1 MTVKKKFTVIEV
13 IVIIGIIA
21 ILAALLLGA
30 IFYARGKAAQA
41 DTINNLKQIG
51 VAMTAYI
58 GENNGQFPYIDAIA
72 STTNRSKTLWL
83 LLPNTSFNTDV
94 FYPMNSAVY
103 NEETNNPAKRALLDN
118 PQTLYNRI
126 LSDPT
131 SAEIPKPGYAYSPT
145 YDSQPLTLSN
155 PADTIPVAANYAD
168 QYNTVIYYVSS
179 DGSVNKDSGDEV
191 LFE

>member
-30 IFYARGKAAQA
+30 IFNARGKAAQA

-51 VAMTAYI
+51 VAMSAYI
-58 GENNGQFPYIDAIA
+58 GENNGHFPYIDAIA

-83 LLPNTSFNTDV
+83 LLPNTNFNTDV

-103 NEETNNPAKRALLDN
+103 NEERNNPAKRALLDN